1 MKPKATTIPPRPKMS
16 EEEQKEQIIR
26 FLSQKRESFVQGCL
40 FNLCQGKGIMTE
52 DESKILVDRAIV
64 MADYLLE
71 KLYPIKEE

>member
-1 MKPKATTIPPRPKMS
+1 MKTKTTKVPTQKMS
-16 EEEQKEQIIR
+16 EEQQKEQIIR

-52 DESKILVDRAIV
+52 EESKILVDRAIV

-71 KLYPIKEE
+71 KLYPLKEE